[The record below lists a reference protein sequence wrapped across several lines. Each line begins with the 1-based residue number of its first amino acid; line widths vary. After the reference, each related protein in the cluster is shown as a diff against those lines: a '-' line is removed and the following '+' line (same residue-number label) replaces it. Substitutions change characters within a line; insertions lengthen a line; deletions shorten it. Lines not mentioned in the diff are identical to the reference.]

1 MLRSPF
7 AVIGVSA
14 SLSSPPPQSCVLQP
28 GPWRVKEIWEWDQI
42 DGVCVR
48 EWSVWR
54 CTNGWICV
62 CFHAC
67 GQCFGCWLGIK
78 CQIWNAV
85 SQEVTK
91 CLCVLCWHIR
101 CMASPLSSTLTDAAC
116 DSSPQQIK
124 RLQCWWE
131 CIITLMHLK
140 PHSHTGSWEH
150 QSDDELYLHSSISLH
165 DKSGR
170 RPTMTTEFNGW

>member
-42 DGVCVR
+42 DGACVR

-54 CTNGWICV
+54 CTNGGICV

-67 GQCFGCWLGIK
+67 GQCFGCWLSIK

-124 RLQCWWE
+124 RLQCWVGVYNNPNASKTTFTHGQLRTSEWWWT
-131 CIITLMHLK
+131 ISALFNI
-140 PHSHTGSWEH
+140 SSWYVWTT
-150 QSDDELYLHSSISLH
+150 SDDDH
-165 DKSGR
+165 R
-170 RPTMTTEFNGW
+170 V